1 MNGIFQQ
8 SNKACE
14 SLFTAYYCE
23 VASYSLVHFIDS
35 KDHEL
40 LKKAL
45 QITKE
50 GRPQT
55 LEVRTKEQEG
65 YYYYLH
71 ITLIPTFINK
81 EVVGMFG
88 IARDITTLYENK
100 TSRTFSLSRCT
111 YWITKSSKVRKDLK
125 AILNTAQTNANDV
138 AVIFLDLDRFKKLTI
153 DLAMTL
159 EIYY

>member
-81 EVVGMFG
+81 EVFGMFG
-88 IARDITTLYENK
+88 IARDITTLYEKQNK
-100 TSRTFSLSRCT
+100 
-111 YWITKSSKVRKDLK
+111 
-125 AILNTAQTNANDV
+125 
-138 AVIFLDLDRFKKLTI
+138 
-153 DLAMTL
+153 
-159 EIYY
+159 

>member
-1 MNGIFQQ
+1 MPFLLNMNGIFQQ

-23 VASYSLVHFIDS
+23 VALFSATFIDS
-35 KDHEL
+35 KDHKL

-45 QITKE
+45 QME

-71 ITLIPTFINK
+71 ITYP
-81 EVVGMFG
+81 
-88 IARDITTLYENK
+88 YK
-100 TSRTFSLSRCT
+100 TKWSECLG
-111 YWITKSSKVRKDLK
+111 
-125 AILNTAQTNANDV
+125 
-138 AVIFLDLDRFKKLTI
+138 
-153 DLAMTL
+153 
-159 EIYY
+159 